1 MKCPACGNMETKV
14 VDSRVVED
22 GKGIRRRRSC
32 EYCEH
37 RFTTLEKIIVTDLI
51 VQKKDGSRELYD
63 RDKLKRA
70 MVIAFGKKD
79 FSMERIEDMISNLE
93 AKRSGMGK
101 EIPSTKIGED
111 VLAALKEQNEVAY
124 VRFASVFMEFEGIA
138 DFKQIVT

>member
-14 VDSRVVED
+14 VDSRVIEE

-51 VQKKDGSRELYD
+51 VQKKDGSREMYD
-63 RDKLKRA
+63 RDKLKKA

-79 FSMERIEDMISNLE
+79 FSMERIEDMISTLE
-93 AKRSGMGK
+93 AKRS
-101 EIPSTKIGED
+101 
-111 VLAALKEQNEVAY
+111 
-124 VRFASVFMEFEGIA
+124 
-138 DFKQIVT
+138 